1 MHANLA
7 EILLIGIL
15 SHLRDDFFLMDV
27 LFQGQEDLRGVDGLD
42 EIVGNFGTDGLVHD
56 ILLFAFRHHDHRRDR
71 CDFLDARQGF
81 QPAQAGHVLVQ
92 QNQVVGRFA
101 ALVQC
106 ILPVGYGFY
115 LVSFLFEKKNMRFQQ
130 FYFIVYPK

>member
-7 EILLIGIL
+7 EVLLIGVL

-27 LFQGQEDLRGVDGLD
+27 LFQGQEDLRGVDELD
-42 EIVGNFGTDGLVHD
+42 E
-56 ILLFAFRHHDHRRDR
+56 R

-101 ALVQC
+101 GLVQC

>member
-1 MHANLA
+1 MTTGVTGVISLMRDKV
-7 EILLIGIL
+7 
-15 SHLRDDFFLMDV
+15 SSPLR
-27 LFQGQEDLRGVDGLD
+27 
-42 EIVGNFGTDGLVHD
+42 
-56 ILLFAFRHHDHRRDR
+56 
-71 CDFLDARQGF
+71 
-81 QPAQAGHVLVQ
+81 HVLVQ